1 MGYLSKLNANHE
13 QVCHFYR
20 KEASTVW
27 ALVSPYSIALLPA
40 LVSAHSPDC
49 HPAYFNFDHMCSWPF
64 KALPVRVKLYR
75 ERERD
80 RSTHAVFYKP
90 HQIITPSQPWEKYCT
105 GKLESCTIEGMKCW
119 KDIIGKDFTLR
130 PFLTWYPR
138 RTINKMVHL
147 SCWKFSLGPSPC
159 YIHLFG
165 RIIYPWLIWGFFK
178 GEYTTAVCRDDTFMI
193 RVFYFCYYL
202 PFYFCR
208 FVLLDIFLWQW
219 PLYHHALVWIQAN
232 LISFKT
238 TVCQVSH
245 KTIKGLY
252 FVHYKNIHEYPLADF
267 VLASMTVLT
276 KSQNLT

>member
-1 MGYLSKLNANHE
+1 MCYLSKLNANHE
-13 QVCHFYR
+13 QVCHFYI

-64 KALPVRVKLYR
+64 KALPVRVKLER
-75 ERERD
+75 ERERERN
-80 RSTHAVFYKP
+80 RSTHAVFYKL

-138 RTINKMVHL
+138 RTTNKMVHL

-159 YIHLFG
+159 SSHLFG
-165 RIIYPWLIWGFFK
+165 RIIYPWLIWGFLR
-178 GEYTTAVCRDDTFMI
+178 ENIQPQCVETTRSWYEFSTFVI
-193 RVFYFCYYL
+193 ISHFIFADLFYLTYFC
-202 PFYFCR
+202 
-208 FVLLDIFLWQW
+208 DSD
-219 PLYHHALVWIQAN
+219 LYI
-232 LISFKT
+232 T
-238 TVCQVSH
+238 TRWYESKQ
-245 KTIKGLY
+245 T
-252 FVHYKNIHEYPLADF
+252 
-267 VLASMTVLT
+267 
-276 KSQNLT
+276 

>member
-1 MGYLSKLNANHE
+1 MCYLSKLNANHE
-13 QVCHFYR
+13 QVCHFYI

-64 KALPVRVKLYR
+64 KALPVRER
-75 ERERD
+75 ERE
-80 RSTHAVFYKP
+80 TVLLL

-138 RTINKMVHL
+138 RTTNKMVHL

-159 YIHLFG
+159 SSHLFG
-165 RIIYPWLIWGFFK
+165 RIIYPWLIWGFLR
-178 GEYTTAVCRDDTFMI
+178 ENIQPRCVETTRSWYEFSTFVI
-193 RVFYFCYYL
+193 ISHFIFADLFYL
-202 PFYFCR
+202 TYFS
-208 FVLLDIFLWQW
+208 DSD
-219 PLYHHALVWIQAN
+219 LYI
-232 LISFKT
+232 T
-238 TVCQVSH
+238 TRWYESKQ
-245 KTIKGLY
+245 T
-252 FVHYKNIHEYPLADF
+252 
-267 VLASMTVLT
+267 
-276 KSQNLT
+276 